1 MSSSYGHHA
10 AGGPSPGGQASFHPG
25 AYSNI
30 TPLYPLRK
38 STQDPSQ
45 LMGSSHS
52 KSTPN
57 PGPSSSFKAAVS
69 GGIGFKRVFS
79 SRRKKSQDL
88 STRTVDSFPEVRY
101 QLGIFI
107 SLLLRHLYFFQTLN
121 INVRKSVVQ
130 HREPLSPPPLPPKHS
145 PNPLPTVAEQ
155 SKPLN
160 RTSLLPISPG
170 ISPAVHYML
179 QQQQSPLSDDTTSQ
193 SQPQPQPQPQPQS
206 QPQHSAPTP
215 KETEKSKMQ
224 KTADNVEMKESWRKS
239 DSTNS
244 HTTVRPGGSGGSR
257 SSRPVSVAESFQS
270 TYTVV
275 QASNKRLS
283 APLAIDGMPEEDGES
298 FVSVDKPSSPSHTS
312 KSIPPPSSDKVKN
325 RRSMSLNLGSAINS
339 ITLVPPPPA
348 SASATEL
355 KYSFSQ
361 VVPPSAMLNTVP
373 VQSSL
378 TRLSLAPPPSTS
390 ADTSGVGQ
398 QQPRTSGVN
407 NFRGKFAAWANSNLS
422 SDNLSRHDRT
432 LSAMSTQ
439 QRRPSLPQF
448 AGDGDVPTP
457 STSAPTP
464 LRQTTT
470 SMTGNTSSL
479 GPVKRAVEKMGWRW
493 GMSSLS
499 PSTSG
504 SSSGHTSSSS
514 SMNAPSSR
522 TSDYGLV
529 RTNSNRSTPSVHSQ
543 IVKSSHSHGSGVG
556 KSRTPDAPSG
566 AYSVH
571 SLASQ
576 SENDPFSAPSGPSL
590 GTLLRGGLQN
600 KNGVVT
606 RGVVFGKVL
615 KKVTRETGV
624 NVGKKMESV
633 GGERVKKEGLVLE
646 LEKRLLPAI
655 VVRCAQHLLIWG
667 VQEEGLFRWVVFLF
681 CLIIII
687 KTILDH

>member
-10 AGGPSPGGQASFHPG
+10 ARGPSPAAHASFHPG
-25 AYSNI
+25 PYSNSI
-30 TPLYPLRK
+30 TPLYPLRNT
-38 STQDPSQ
+38 TQDPSQ
-45 LMGSSHS
+45 LMGASHS
-52 KSTPN
+52 KSSTN
-57 PGPSSSFKAAVS
+57 PAPSSSFKAAVS

-79 SRRKKSQDL
+79 SRRKKSLDK
-88 STRTVDSFPEVRY
+88 VDSLPEVRY
-101 QLGIFI
+101 QLGIYIF
-107 SLLLRHLYFFQTLN
+107 LLLRHLYFFQTLN
-121 INVRKSVVQ
+121 INVRKSIVQ
-130 HREPLSPPPLPPKHS
+130 HREPLSPPPPLPPKHS

-155 SKPLN
+155 PKSLN

-170 ISPAVHYML
+170 ISPAVNYML
-179 QQQQSPLSDDTTSQ
+179 QQQLSPPSDDTT
-193 SQPQPQPQPQPQS
+193 SQPQPQPQPQPQQS
-206 QPQHSAPTP
+206 QPQQSTPTP
-215 KETEKSKMQ
+215 KETEKTKPQ
-224 KTADNVEMKESWRKS
+224 NTADNVAMKESWRKS

-244 HTTVRPGGSGGSR
+244 HTTVRAGGNGSTR

-298 FVSVDKPSSPSHTS
+298 FVSVDKPSSPSHPS

-325 RRSMSLNLGSAINS
+325 RRSMSLNLGAAINS

-361 VVPPSAMLNTVP
+361 VVPPSATLNTVP

-390 ADTSGVGQ
+390 ADTSVGQ

-407 NFRGKFAAWANSNLS
+407 NFRGKFAAWANSNIS
-422 SDNLSRHDRT
+422 SDNLSRQDRT
-432 LSAMSTQ
+432 LSVMSTQ

-470 SMTGNTSSL
+470 SLTGNSL
-479 GPVKRAVEKMGWRW
+479 GPMKRAVEKMGWRW

-514 SMNAPSSR
+514 SMNTPSSR

-543 IVKSSHSHGSGVG
+543 IVKSSHSNGSHVAKG
-556 KSRTPDAPSG
+556 RTPDAPSG

-590 GTLLRGGLQN
+590 GVLLRGGLQN

-606 RGVVFGKVL
+606 SGVVFGKVL
-615 KKVTRETGV
+615 KKVTRETGI
-624 NVGKKMESV
+624 NAGRSV
-633 GGERVKKEGLVLE
+633 GVVGEGAKKEGLVLE

-667 VQEEGLFRWVVFLF
+667 VQEEGLFR
-681 CLIIII
+681 
-687 KTILDH
+687 